1 MHLIVR
7 IDLMSITRKTLES
20 DKLLVSW
27 CTPTKQPVSQ
37 CEVSPSSWNTNL
49 LC

>member
-1 MHLIVR
+1 MELIVL
-7 IDLMSITRKTLES
+7 IGLMSTSRKTLES
-20 DKLLVSW
+20 DTLLVSW